1 MLKPSSALNISPMMW
16 PIEPWPPEPNGT
28 TLFWPLIHCDQ
39 LRHGLGRHGRTHHEG
54 VGDRAD
60 IGHVH
65 EVLER
70 IVGRL
75 VEQEGRD
82 RERRA
87 VRQHQR
93 VVVLGLQHG
102 VGADRRAAARLVVD
116 HHGLAELFRQR
127 PGDHARGGI
136 GRAARREGDDRS
148 SPAGSAIAA
157 RLRCRA
163 AASDITNAKAS
174 LRAIIE
180 IPLRSRRRHAI
191 AMPRL
196 RRHRGKVRSP
206 HGVILSG
213 R

>member
-28 TLFWPLIHCDQ
+28 TLFWPLIHGDQ
-39 LRHGLGRHGRTHHEG
+39 LRHGLGRHGRTHHES
-54 VGDRAD
+54 VGDGAD
-60 IGHVH
+60 IGHVR
-65 EVLER
+65 EVLQR

-82 RERRA
+82 RQRRA

-102 VGADRRAAARLVVD
+102 IGADRRAAARLVVD
-116 HHGLAELFRQR
+116 HHGLAELFPTAGRRSRAPRHRTRR
-127 PGDHARGGI
+127 PA
-136 GRAARREGDDRS
+136 GRSRRS
-148 SPAGSAIAA
+148 SPAGLAIAA
-157 RLRCRA
+157 PARCRRWPVP
-163 AASDITNAKAS
+163 SRMPKPVCVRS
-174 LRAIIE
+174 WKPPELRVS
-180 IPLRSRRRHAI
+180 SRNRHA
-191 AMPRL
+191 APQAPPRKSD
-196 RRHRGKVRSP
+196 RP